1 MQGGNQCH
9 AGRHDDEAHAAAYL
23 HIRQRRAN
31 QKVELAMLGMM
42 ARVVVGMTLG
52 VLFLLVMA
60 CGFAVDLIE
69 TEVRS

>member
-1 MQGGNQCH
+1 MRGGNQCH
-9 AGRHDDEAHAAAYL
+9 AGRHDDEARAAAYL
-23 HIRQRRAN
+23 HFRRRRAN

-42 ARVVVGMTLG
+42 ARIVVGMTLG